1 MEQVSV
7 LVEKP
12 LSDQKYKKE
21 EITITKIF
29 LIFLKLGCISF
40 GGPIAHLGYFRDE
53 FVGRLKWL
61 NDQAYADLVALCQ
74 FLPGP
79 ASSQV
84 GIALGLSKRGVRGAV
99 AAWLGFTLPSALLMI
114 VFGFAFINMGIHD
127 NPPWIHGL
135 KVVAVAVV
143 AQALWGM
150 SVSLCP
156 DKTRASL
163 AVLACIGSSIITC
176 AVGQILMIILGG
188 IFGLFFLSPEN
199 SLPASGLTV
208 KLSRRTGIIVLFGFF
223 ILLTILPFLSFY
235 IASYPIQLF
244 DAFYRAGSLVFGGGH
259 VVLPLLQAKVVPSGW
274 VDNSLFLAGYGAAQ
288 ALPGPLFAF
297 AAFLGAVSS
306 NTPNGWI
313 GAIIALVAIFLPS
326 FLLIIGALPLWENLR
341 RHPSMQRAILGV
353 NAAVVGLLLTAFYQP
368 VWTSAILSL
377 NDYLLA
383 ITAFVLLQFWRVSAW
398 IVVLFCALAAG
409 LGWY

>member
-1 MEQVSV
+1 M
-7 LVEKP
+7 
-12 LSDQKYKKE
+12 SDQKYKKE

-84 GIALGLSKRGVRGAV
+84 GIALGLSKGGVRGAV
-99 AAWLGFTLPSALLMI
+99 AAWLGFTLPSALLMV
-114 VFGFAFINMGIHD
+114 VFGFVFINIGIHD

-163 AVLACIGSSIITC
+163 AVLACIGSSIITY
-176 AVGQILMIILGG
+176 AAGQILMIIFGG
-188 IFGLFFLSPEN
+188 IFGLFFLTLEN

-223 ILLTILPFLSFY
+223 ILLTIVPFLSFY

-297 AAFLGAVSS
+297 AAFLGTVSS

-353 NAAVVGLLLTAFYQP
+353 NAAVVGLLLTAFYHP

-398 IVVLFCALAAG
+398 IVVLFCALASG

>member
-1 MEQVSV
+1 M
-7 LVEKP
+7 EKP
-12 LSDQKYKKE
+12 LIDQKYQKE
-21 EITITKIF
+21 RITITNIF

-61 NDQAYADLVALCQ
+61 SDHAYADLVALCQ

-79 ASSQV
+79 ASTQV
-84 GIALGLSKRGVRGAV
+84 GIALGLSKGGVRGAA
-99 AAWLGFTLPSALLMI
+99 AAWLGFTLPSALLM
-114 VFGFAFINMGIHD
+114 VLFGLALIQMGIHD

-156 DKTRASL
+156 DKTRVSL
-163 AVLACIGSSIITC
+163 AVLACIGSSIIPY
-176 AVGQILMIILGG
+176 ASGQILMIVIGG
-188 IFGLFFLSPEN
+188 IFGLLFLSPEH
-199 SLPASGLTV
+199 SLPTSGLVVT
-208 KLSRRTGIIVLFGFF
+208 LSRRTGIIVLLVFL
-223 ILLTILPFLSFY
+223 ILLTLLPFLSFY
-235 IASYPIQLF
+235 IASYPIRLF

-259 VVLPLLQAKVVPSGW
+259 VVLPLLQAKVVPNGW

-288 ALPGPLFAF
+288 ALPGPLFTF
-297 AAFLGAVSS
+297 AAFLGAVST

-313 GAIIALVAIFLPS
+313 GALIALVAIFLPS
-326 FLLIIGALPLWENLR
+326 FLLIIGALPLWETLR
-341 RHPSMQRAILGV
+341 RHPSMQRAILGI
-353 NAAVVGLLLTAFYQP
+353 NASVVGLLLTAFYQP
-368 VWTSAILSL
+368 VWTSAIFSL

-383 ITAFVLLQFWRVSAW
+383 MTSFVLLQFWRVPAW

-409 LGWY
+409 SGWH

>member
-1 MEQVSV
+1 MTGQE
-7 LVEKP
+7 
-12 LSDQKYKKE
+12 YRKE
-21 EITITKIF
+21 RVTVTKIF

-61 NDQAYADLVALCQ
+61 SDHAYADLVALCQ

-84 GIALGLSKRGVRGAV
+84 GIALGLSKGGVRGAIV
-99 AAWLGFTLPSALLMI
+99 AWLGFTLPSALLM
-114 VFGFAFINMGIHD
+114 VLFGLTLIKMGIHD

-156 DKTRASL
+156 DKIRASI
-163 AVLACIGSSIITC
+163 AVLACIGSSIIPY
-176 AVGQILMIILGG
+176 ASGQVAMIVLGG
-188 IFGLFFLSPEN
+188 LFGLFFLSPEK
-199 SLPASGLTV
+199 SLPTSELTV
-208 KLSRRTGIIVLFGFF
+208 RISRRTGGIVLLTFF
-223 ILLTILPFLSFY
+223 ILLTLLPILSFY
-235 IASYPIQLF
+235 IASYSLQLF

-259 VVLPLLQAKVVPSGW
+259 IVLPLLQAKVVPNGW

-288 ALPGPLFAF
+288 ALPGPLFTF
-297 AAFLGAVSS
+297 AAFLGAVST
-306 NTPNGWI
+306 NTPNGWL
-313 GAIIALVAIFLPS
+313 GASIALVAIFLPS
-326 FLLIIGALPLWENLR
+326 FLLIIGALPLWANLR
-341 RHPSMQRAILGV
+341 EHPSMQRAILGI
-353 NAAVVGLLLTAFYQP
+353 NASVVGLLLTAFYQP
-368 VWTSAILSL
+368 VWTSAIFSL

-383 ITAFVLLQFWRVSAW
+383 ISAFLLLQFWRIQAW

-409 LGWY
+409 LGWH

>member
-1 MEQVSV
+1 MTGQE
-7 LVEKP
+7 
-12 LSDQKYKKE
+12 YRKE
-21 EITITKIF
+21 RVTVTKIF

-53 FVGRLKWL
+53 FAGRLKWL
-61 NDQAYADLVALCQ
+61 SDHAYADLVALCQ

-84 GIALGLSKRGVRGAV
+84 GIALGLSKGGVRGAIV
-99 AAWLGFTLPSALLMI
+99 AWLGFTLPSALLM
-114 VFGFAFINMGIHD
+114 VLFGLTLIKMGIHD

-156 DKTRASL
+156 DKIRASI
-163 AVLACIGSSIITC
+163 AVLACIGSSIIPYSS
-176 AVGQILMIILGG
+176 GQVAMIVLGG
-188 IFGLFFLSPEN
+188 LFGLFFLSPEK
-199 SLPASGLTV
+199 SLPTSELTV
-208 KLSRRTGIIVLFGFF
+208 RISRRTGGIVLLTFF
-223 ILLTILPFLSFY
+223 ILLTLLPILSFY
-235 IASYPIQLF
+235 IASYSLQLF

-259 VVLPLLQAKVVPSGW
+259 IVLPLLQAKVVPNGW

-288 ALPGPLFAF
+288 ALPGPLFTF
-297 AAFLGAVSS
+297 AAFLGAVST
-306 NTPNGWI
+306 NTPNGWL
-313 GAIIALVAIFLPS
+313 GASIALVAIFLPS
-326 FLLIIGALPLWENLR
+326 FLLIIGALPLWANLR
-341 RHPSMQRAILGV
+341 EHPSMQRAILGI
-353 NAAVVGLLLTAFYQP
+353 NASVVGLLLTAFYQP
-368 VWTSAILSL
+368 VWTSAIFSL

-383 ITAFVLLQFWRVSAW
+383 ISAFLLLQFWRIQAW

-409 LGWY
+409 LGWH

>member
-1 MEQVSV
+1 M
-7 LVEKP
+7 EKP
-12 LSDQKYKKE
+12 LDQKYKKE
-21 EITITKIF
+21 QLTISNIF

-61 NDQAYADLVALCQ
+61 SDHAYADLVALCQ

-84 GIALGLSKRGVRGAV
+84 GIALGLSKGGVRGAI
-99 AAWLGFTLPSALLMI
+99 AAWLGFTLPSALLMVI
-114 VFGFAFINMGIHD
+114 FGFALIKMGIHD

-156 DKTRASL
+156 DKTRTSL
-163 AVLACIGSSIITC
+163 AVLACIGSSIIPY
-176 AVGQILMIILGG
+176 ASGQIAMIVLGG
-188 IFGLFFLSPEN
+188 LFGLFFLSPEK
-199 SLPASGLTV
+199 SLPTSELTV
-208 KLSRRTGIIVLFGFF
+208 KLSRRTGIIVLLTFF
-223 ILLTILPFLSFY
+223 ILLTLLPLMSFY
-235 IASYPIQLF
+235 ITSYPMQLF
-244 DAFYRAGSLVFGGGH
+244 ESFYRAGSLVFGGGH

-288 ALPGPLFAF
+288 ALPGPLFTF
-297 AAFLGAVSS
+297 AAFLGAVSTS
-306 NTPNGWI
+306 TPNGWL
-313 GAIIALVAIFLPS
+313 GATIALVAIFLPS
-326 FLLIIGALPLWENLR
+326 FLLIIGALPLWANLR
-341 RHPSMQRAILGV
+341 QHPSMQRAILGI
-353 NAAVVGLLLTAFYQP
+353 NASVVGLLLTAFYQP
-368 VWTSAILSL
+368 VWTSAIFSL

-383 ITAFVLLQFWRVSAW
+383 MAAFLLLQFWRVPAW
-398 IVVLFCALAAG
+398 IVVLFCAVSAG
-409 LGWY
+409 LGWH

>member
-1 MEQVSV
+1 MEKS
-7 LVEKP
+7 LIDPKC
-12 LSDQKYKKE
+12 KKE
-21 EITITKIF
+21 RLTITKIF

-40 GGPIAHLGYFRDE
+40 GGPIAHLGYFREE

-61 NDQAYADLVALCQ
+61 SDHAYADLVALCQ

-84 GIALGLSKRGVRGAV
+84 GIALGLSKGGVRGAI
-99 AAWLGFTLPSALLMI
+99 AAWLGFTLPSALLMVI
-114 VFGFAFINMGIHD
+114 FGLALIKMGIHD

-163 AVLACIGSSIITC
+163 AVFACIGSSIIPY
-176 AVGQILMIILGG
+176 ASGQILMIVLGG
-188 IFGLFFLSPEN
+188 IFGLFFLSSEK
-199 SLPASGLTV
+199 SLPASELTV
-208 KLSRRTGIIVLFGFF
+208 NLSRKTGIILLLIFF
-223 ILLTILPFLSFY
+223 ILLALLPFLSFY
-235 IASYPIQLF
+235 IVSYPLQLF

-288 ALPGPLFAF
+288 ALPGPLFTF
-297 AAFLGAVSS
+297 AAFLGAVSI
-306 NTPNGWI
+306 NTPNGWL
-313 GAIIALVAIFLPS
+313 GATIALVAIFLPS
-326 FLLIIGALPLWENLR
+326 FLLIIGTLPLWENLR
-341 RHPSMQRAILGV
+341 RYPSMQRAILGI
-353 NAAVVGLLLTAFYQP
+353 NASVVGLLLTAFYQP
-368 VWTSAILSL
+368 VWTSAIFSL
-377 NDYLLA
+377 KDYLLA
-383 ITAFVLLQFWRVSAW
+383 ITAFVLLQFWRAPAW
-398 IVVLFCALAAG
+398 IVVLFCALVAG